1 MLKICLNAVA
11 PVHNGIVKGLK
22 GLLVTPFFR
31 PLETIT
37 KPENESDVFK
47 LFLDFFSKPRI
58 RGGVHAEQ
66 NKAQTATQNIVYQ
79 FPLPKKLYIPLQQ
92 HVGKPAEPLIR
103 VGDNVLKGQLLAY
116 SQGLISAPVH
126 APSSGVILD
135 VNDYPAPHPSALPIR
150 MIVLET
156 DGKDEWL
163 ETHPVDDPFQ
173 LTPEDISLRVG
184 AAGIVGLG
192 GATFPTA
199 VKLNMGRENQID
211 TLIINGAECEPYL
224 SCDDRLM
231 QERAEQIIDGVRLM
245 LHGMVTESAVVAIE
259 DNKPQAYLAMQA
271 AAQPYPLIK
280 VLQIPTRYP
289 MGWDRQL
296 IRYVTGKE
304 VPVGCRSSEIGVTIH
319 NVGTAHAV
327 HKALRYGQPLV
338 SRVITVSGGAVAKPM
353 NVEVPLGTL
362 ISELFDFCQV
372 NMEQTARVI
381 MGGPMMGDALPHAG
395 LPTVKATSGVLA
407 LTQDELKNTD
417 EQPCIR
423 CASCISVCPAGL
435 RPLDMANNIRIN
447 QLDVAVD
454 LGLKDCI
461 SCGCCS
467 YICPSNIP
475 LVQYFKYASGEV
487 VARQQAQHKSE
498 QTKRLIDDRNA
509 RMERIARQQREE
521 ELIRIAAKAE
531 RERLKA
537 QQETLV

>member
-1 MLKICLNAVA
+1 ML
-11 PVHNGIVKGLK
+11 G
-22 GLLVTPFFR
+22 FF
-31 PLETIT
+31 TQ
-37 KPENESDVFK
+37 SA
-47 LFLDFFSKPRI
+47 I
-58 RGGVHAEQ
+58 RGGIHAEQ
-66 NKAQTATQNIVYQ
+66 HKIETCAAPIVRN

-92 HVGKPAEPLIR
+92 HVGKPAEPIIK
-103 VGDNVLKGQLLAY
+103 VGENVLKGQLLAY
-116 SQGLISAPVH
+116 SQGMVSAPVH
-126 APSSGVILD
+126 APSSGIILD

-156 DGKDEWL
+156 DNKDEWITAAQI
-163 ETHPVDDPFQ
+163 EDPFL
-173 LTPEDISLRVG
+173 LTPEDIILRVG

-231 QERAEQIIDGVRLM
+231 QEHAAMIIDGVRLM
-245 LHGMVTESAVVAIE
+245 LHGMNTENAVIAIE
-259 DNKPQAYLAMQA
+259 DNKLLAFHAMQSA
-271 AAQPYPLIK
+271 ATPFSSIK
-280 VLQIPTRYP
+280 VIQIPTRYP

-304 VPVGCRSSEIGVTIH
+304 VPVGSRSSEIGVTIH
-319 NVGTAHAV
+319 NVGTAYSV
-327 HKALRYGQPLV
+327 HNALRFGHPLL
-338 SRVITVSGGAVAKPM
+338 SRVITVAGGAVKRPM
-353 NVEVPLGTL
+353 NVEVPIGTL
-362 ISELFDFCQV
+362 ISELFEFCEVSV
-372 NMEQTARVI
+372 NDIARLV
-381 MGGPMMGDALPHAG
+381 MGGPMMGDSLPHTSV
-395 LPTVKATSGVLA
+395 PTVKATSGLLA
-407 LTQDELKNTD
+407 LTQNELKDGD

-447 QLDVAVD
+447 QLDAAVD

-487 VARQQAQHKSE
+487 IARQQAQHKSE
-498 QTKRLIDDRNA
+498 QTKRLIESRNE
-509 RMERIARQQREE
+509 RMERIAQQQREE
-521 ELIRIAAKAE
+521 EQARLAAKAE

-537 QQETLV
+537 EQEALL

>member
-1 MLKICLNAVA
+1 ML
-11 PVHNGIVKGLK
+11 
-22 GLLVTPFFR
+22 
-31 PLETIT
+31 
-37 KPENESDVFK
+37 S
-47 LFLDFFSKPRI
+47 FFSNPRI
-58 RGGVHAEQ
+58 RGGIHAEEH
-66 NKAQTATQNIVYQ
+66 KAATATQAIVNN
-79 FPLPKKLYIPLQQ
+79 FPLPEKLYIPLQQ
-92 HVGKPAEPLIR
+92 HVGKPAEPLIK
-103 VGDNVLKGQLLAY
+103 VGEKVLKGQLLAY
-116 SQGLISAPVH
+116 SQGMISAPVH

-156 DGKDEWL
+156 DGNDEWI
-163 ETHPVDDPFQ
+163 ERHTVADPFQ

-199 VKLNMGRENQID
+199 VKLNMGRENHID

-231 QERAEQIIDGVRLM
+231 QERAGQIIDGVRLM
-245 LHGMVTESAVVAIE
+245 LHGMETENAVVAIE
-259 DNKPQAYLAMQA
+259 DNKPGAYLAMQA
-271 AAQPYPLIK
+271 AALPYSQIK
-280 VLQIPTRYP
+280 MIQIPTRYP

-327 HKALRYGQPLV
+327 HKAIRLGQPLV
-338 SRVITVSGGAVAKPM
+338 SRVITVSGGAVAHPM

-362 ISELFDFCQV
+362 ISELFKFCKV
-372 NMEQTARVI
+372 DSNQTARII
-381 MGGPMMGDALPHAG
+381 MGGPMMGDSLPHTG
-395 LPTVKATSGVLA
+395 LPTVKATSGILA
-407 LTQDELKNTD
+407 LTQNELKNTD

-423 CASCISVCPAGL
+423 CASCVSVCPAGL

-487 VARQQAQHKSE
+487 AARQQAQHKSE
-498 QTKRLIDDRNA
+498 QTKRLIDARNA

-521 ELIRIAAKAE
+521 EQARLAAKAE
-531 RERLKA
+531 RERQKA
-537 QQETLV
+537 EQEALA

>member
-1 MLKICLNAVA
+1 MLS
-11 PVHNGIVKGLK
+11 
-22 GLLVTPFFR
+22 FF
-31 PLETIT
+31 T
-37 KPENESDVFK
+37 KQ
-47 LFLDFFSKPRI
+47 RI

-66 NKAQTATQNIVYQ
+66 HKTATAAQAIVTS

-103 VGDNVLKGQLLAY
+103 VGDRVLKGQLLAY
-116 SQGLISAPVH
+116 SQGMISAPVH
-126 APSSGVILD
+126 APSSGIIAD

-156 DGKDEWL
+156 DGKDEWI
-163 ETHPVDDPFQ
+163 EIRPVADPF
-173 LTPEDISLRVG
+173 LLSPEDISLRVG

-199 VKLNMGRENQID
+199 VKLNMGRENHID

-245 LHGMVTESAVVAIE
+245 LHGMTNSPGANLHLPEGGRTGQSGMTTTKAVVAIE
-259 DNKPQAYLAMQA
+259 DNKPQAYLAMQTA
-271 AAQPYPLIK
+271 ALPYPLIQ
-280 VLQIPTRYP
+280 VIQIPTRYP

-296 IRYVTGKE
+296 IRYITGKE

-327 HKALRYGQPLV
+327 HKAIRHGHPLV
-338 SRVITVSGGAVAKPM
+338 SRVVTVAGGAVARPM
-353 NVEVPLGTL
+353 NVEVPIGTL
-362 ISELFDFCQV
+362 ISELFSFCKV
-372 NMEQTARVI
+372 NSSQTARII
-381 MGGPMMGDALPHAG
+381 MGGPMMGDSLPHTA
-395 LPTVKATSGVLA
+395 LPTVKATSGILA
-407 LTQDELKNTD
+407 LTQSELKKTE

-423 CASCISVCPAGL
+423 CASCVSVCPAGL

-475 LVQYFKYASGEV
+475 LVHYFKYASGEV
-487 VARQQAQHKSE
+487 AARQQAQHKSE
-498 QTKRLIDDRNA
+498 QTKRLIDARNA
-509 RMERIARQQREE
+509 RLERIALQQRED
-521 ELIRIAAKAE
+521 ELARIAAKAE

-537 QQETLV
+537 EQEALV

>member
-1 MLKICLNAVA
+1 ML
-11 PVHNGIVKGLK
+11 
-22 GLLVTPFFR
+22 
-31 PLETIT
+31 
-37 KPENESDVFK
+37 S
-47 LFLDFFSKPRI
+47 FFSKPRI
-58 RGGVHAEQ
+58 RGGIHAEEH
-66 NKAQTATQNIVYQ
+66 KAATATQAIVNN

-103 VGDNVLKGQLLAY
+103 VGDTVLKGQLLAY

-126 APSSGVILD
+126 APSSGIILD

-163 ETHPVDDPFQ
+163 PVQVPRDPFQ
-173 LTPEDISLRVG
+173 LAPEDISLRVG

-199 VKLNMGRENQID
+199 VKLNMGRENHID

-231 QERAEQIIDGVRLM
+231 QERADQIIDGVRLM
-245 LHGMVTESAVVAIE
+245 LHGMTNSPGANLHLPEGSRAGQPGMTNSWKANLHLPEGRTGRCDMKTENAIVAIE

-271 AAQPYPLIK
+271 AAKPYPLIK
-280 VLQIPTRYP
+280 VIQIPTRYP

-304 VPVGCRSSEIGVTIH
+304 VPVGSRSSEVGVTIH

-338 SRVITVSGGAVAKPM
+338 SRVVTVSGGAVARPM

-362 ISELFDFCQV
+362 ISELFSFCQV
-372 NMEQTARVI
+372 NSDQIARII
-381 MGGPMMGDALPHAG
+381 MGGPMMGDSLPHTS
-395 LPTVKATSGVLA
+395 LPTVKATSGILA
-407 LTQDELKNTD
+407 LTQNELKNTA

-423 CASCISVCPAGL
+423 CASCVSVCPAGL

-447 QLDVAVD
+447 QLDAAVD

-487 VARQQAQHKSE
+487 MARQQAQHKAE
-498 QTKRLIDDRNA
+498 QTKRLIDARNA
-509 RMERIARQQREE
+509 RMERIARQQRED
-521 ELIRIAAKAE
+521 ELARLAAKAE

-537 QQETLV
+537 EQEALI

>member
-1 MLKICLNAVA
+1 MLSL
-11 PVHNGIVKGLK
+11 
-22 GLLVTPFFR
+22 
-31 PLETIT
+31 
-37 KPENESDVFK
+37 FK
-47 LFLDFFSKPRI
+47 KSRI
-58 RGGVHAEQ
+58 RGGVHAEEH
-66 NKAQTATQNIVYQ
+66 KAETATLPIASN

-92 HVGKPAEPLIR
+92 HVGKPAEPVIK
-103 VGDNVLKGQLLAY
+103 VGEKVLKGQLLAH

-135 VNDYPAPHPSALPIR
+135 VNDYPAPHPTALPIR
-150 MIVLET
+150 TIVLET
-156 DGKDEWL
+156 DGKEEWMAV
-163 ETHPVDDPFQ
+163 HPVDDPFQ

-199 VKLNMGRENQID
+199 VKLNMGRENHID

-231 QERAEQIIDGVRLM
+231 QERAEMIIDGVRLM
-245 LHGMVTESAVVAIE
+245 LYGMETESAVVAIE
-259 DNKPQAYLAMQA
+259 DNKPQAFLAMQA
-271 AAQPYPLIK
+271 AAESFAQIN
-280 VLQIPTRYP
+280 VIQIPTRYP

-296 IRYVTGKE
+296 IRFVTGKE

-319 NVGTAHAV
+319 NVGTAFAV
-327 HKALRYGQPLV
+327 HNAIRHGQPLL
-338 SRVITVSGGAVAKPM
+338 SRVITVAGGAVQRPT
-353 NVEVPLGTL
+353 NIEVPFGTL
-362 ISELFDFCQV
+362 ISELFSFCGV
-372 NMEQTARVI
+372 NTENIARII
-381 MGGPMMGDALPHAG
+381 MGGPMMGDSLPHSG
-395 LPTVKATSGVLA
+395 LPTVKATSGILA
-407 LTQDELKNTD
+407 LTQSELKNTE

-423 CASCISVCPAGL
+423 CAGCVSVCPAGL

-447 QLDVAVD
+447 QLDTAVD

-475 LVQYFKYASGEV
+475 LVQYFKYASGEI

-498 QTKRLIDDRNA
+498 QTKRLIDARNA
-509 RMERIARQQREE
+509 RMERIAQQQRED
-521 ELIRIAAKAE
+521 ELARIAAKAE

-537 QQETLV
+537 EQEALV

>member
-1 MLKICLNAVA
+1 ML
-11 PVHNGIVKGLK
+11 
-22 GLLVTPFFR
+22 
-31 PLETIT
+31 
-37 KPENESDVFK
+37 S
-47 LFLDFFSKPRI
+47 FFSKPRI
-58 RGGVHAEQ
+58 RGGVHADEH
-66 NKAQTATQNIVYQ
+66 KAVTAGQPIVTD

-116 SQGLISAPVH
+116 SQGMISAPVH
-126 APSSGVILD
+126 APSSGIILD

-150 MIVLET
+150 TIVLET

-163 ETHPVDDPFQ
+163 KTQGVADPFE

-199 VKLNMGRENQID
+199 VKLNMGRENRID

-245 LHGMVTESAVVAIE
+245 LHGMKTGHAVIAIE
-259 DNKPQAYLAMQA
+259 DNKPQAYLAMQSA
-271 AAQPYPLIK
+271 ASLYPLIK
-280 VLQIPTRYP
+280 VMQIPTRYP

-296 IRYVTGKE
+296 IRYVTGRE

-327 HKALRYGQPLV
+327 HKAIRHGQPLV
-338 SRVITVSGGAVAKPM
+338 SRVITVSGCAVARPM

-362 ISELFDFCQV
+362 ISEVFSFCQV
-372 NMEQTARVI
+372 NTEQTARII
-381 MGGPMMGDALPHAG
+381 MGGPMMGDSLPHTG

-407 LTQDELKNTD
+407 LTQSELKNTD

-447 QLDVAVD
+447 QLDTAVD

-487 VARQQAQHKSE
+487 LARQQAQHKSE
-498 QTKRLIDDRNA
+498 QTKRLIDARNA
-509 RMERIARQQREE
+509 RMERIAQQQRED
-521 ELIRIAAKAE
+521 ELARLAAKAE

-537 QQETLV
+537 EQEALA